1 MNATWIETRE
11 AKSPTGIRH
20 LYETVTIGADPDSPL
35 CNMHGSPLARVH
47 INHMFLW
54 FETHLH
60 LIKRNIPDDPRYAHV
75 HTLDEVDVAMRII
88 GPKKFPPFESKR
100 DPVYI
105 WMTLDEI
112 AQLENHLGRM
122 GVSIDECREGACF
135 SCQAYHALLEVRSIL
150 F

>member
-1 MNATWIETRE
+1 M
-11 AKSPTGIRH
+11 GITH
-20 LYETVTIGADPDSPL
+20 LYESVSIGSDPDSPL
-35 CNMHGSPLARVH
+35 CDIHGSRLARIH
-47 INHMFLW
+47 INRLFLW
-54 FETHLH
+54 FESHIH

-75 HTLDEVDVAMRII
+75 HALDEVDIAMRII

-112 AQLENHLGRM
+112 ARLEDHLSRM
-122 GVSIDECREGACF
+122 GISICECRVGACF
-135 SCQAYHALLEVRSIL
+135 SCHAYHALLEIRDII